1 MKILWS
7 ALGTITGAMSVS
19 SFISEHSWLSLEGI
33 ASKFVGFYQ
42 GLSSFVFG
50 TIPAFFNIP
59 VPQWLCDAWTLSFVL
74 TAGTFRMIHYDYSSR
89 GILEY
94 YHRPPILLYII
105 QSLTF
110 VGVANALFYC
120 IPIVR
125 RHPIKRMDPRT
136 EQRVEAPCYRL
147 AGVYFLKTDV
157 YWYSTLLSIAGI
169 VFLFFITSAYVS

>member
-89 GILEY
+89 GT
-94 YHRPPILLYII
+94 
-105 QSLTF
+105 LTF